1 MWFWLMFSAD
11 WWCHWSHL
19 TAHSLFYVSF
29 SFFHSFLYLFSTVFL
44 PSFSH
49 LFLLSFPSSF
59 LLSLLHLLFFPSL
72 GSCFLCLFLLPALFG
87 FRLIPFI
94 LSLVSFI
101 TFSTSFHLISL
112 SWFLIVSFF
121 LPKCVL
127 NDSFLSSPLL
137 PSFLASSAVKPRLCS
152 VQLSPVWLT
161 TSTHFAFGR

>member
-49 LFLLSFPSSF
+49 PFLLSFPSSF
-59 LLSLLHLLFFPSL
+59 LLSLLHFIPSL
-72 GSCFLCLFLLPALFG
+72 GSCFLCLFLLPPLFG

-101 TFSTSFHLISL
+101 TFSISFHLISL

-127 NDSFLSSPLL
+127 NDSFLS
-137 PSFLASSAVKPRLCS
+137 FLASSAVKPRLCS

-161 TSTHFAFGR
+161 TSTRFAFGR

>member
-49 LFLLSFPSSF
+49 PFLLSFPSSF
-59 LLSLLHLLFFPSL
+59 LLSLLHFIPSL

-101 TFSTSFHLISL
+101 TFSSSFHLISL

-137 PSFLASSAVKPRLCS
+137 PPFLASSAVKPRLCS

>member
-59 LLSLLHLLFFPSL
+59 LLSLLHFIPSL
-72 GSCFLCLFLLPALFG
+72 GSCFLCLFLLPPLFG

-101 TFSTSFHLISL
+101 TFSISFHLIFL

-137 PSFLASSAVKPRLCS
+137 PPFLASSAVKPRLCS

>member
-101 TFSTSFHLISL
+101 TFSISFHLISL

-137 PSFLASSAVKPRLCS
+137 PPFLASSAVKPRLCS

>member
-49 LFLLSFPSSF
+49 PFLLSFPSSF
-59 LLSLLHLLFFPSL
+59 LLSLLHLIPSL

-137 PSFLASSAVKPRLCS
+137 PPFLASSAVKPRLCS

>member
-19 TAHSLFYVSF
+19 SAHSLFYVSF

-49 LFLLSFPSSF
+49 PFLLSFPSSF
-59 LLSLLHLLFFPSL
+59 LLSLLHFIPSL
-72 GSCFLCLFLLPALFG
+72 GSCFLCLFLLPPLFG

-101 TFSTSFHLISL
+101 TFSISFHLISL

-127 NDSFLSSPLL
+127 NDSFL
-137 PSFLASSAVKPRLCS
+137 SFLASSAVKPRLCS